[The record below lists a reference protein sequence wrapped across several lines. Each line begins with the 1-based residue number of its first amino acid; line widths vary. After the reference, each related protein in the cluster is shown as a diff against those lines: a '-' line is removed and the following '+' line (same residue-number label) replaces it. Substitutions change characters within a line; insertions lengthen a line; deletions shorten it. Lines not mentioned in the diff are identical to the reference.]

1 MEVEIFVHVKNE
13 GPMDG
18 SESVLLFLKSPLVV
32 IHFDLDV

>member
-1 MEVEIFVHVKNE
+1 MFVHVKNE

-32 IHFDLDV
+32 MSV